1 MKTMQLATAVTVVA
15 TAVAGDGAAAAAAS
29 PPQPVLHR
37 GLLKCL
43 LLLVVF
49 VSLALPTTASLSTTD
64 MVLWLRADD
73 VTCSADDDA
82 VSSWADRSGQGNDAS
97 QSSAAYQPLCT
108 QASSDLGGQSA
119 VSFGSADSL
128 AMMTC
133 GSPVYANGSG
143 ITVFAVVADAA
154 QASSATIPYVF
165 DEGLIAGWR
174 FGMTFSTSSLNG
186 YTPTNAGGFYE
197 DETAVSYD
205 SGSHVLQMRVVF
217 GQTQQFSV
225 DTDIVLSS
233 SITVATLDATTVGWN
248 ANAPQA
254 TGPDIDIEYGGPF
267 TVGAQSKYYNQAG

>member
-1 MKTMQLATAVTVVA
+1 LVEFAGLSTGATALMKIMQLATAETVVA
-15 TAVAGDGAAAAAAS
+15 TEVAGDGAAAAAAAS

-49 VSLALPTTASLSTTD
+49 VSLALPTTAPLSTTD

-108 QASSDLGGQSA
+108 QASSDLGGHSA

-165 DEGLIAGWR
+165 DEGLIAGWG
-174 FGMTFSTSSLNG
+174 FGMTFSTSSLNEWIHAYECRWILRG
-186 YTPTNAGGFYE
+186 RNCGILRLRFARIADAPCFWPDPT
-197 DETAVSYD
+197 V
-205 SGSHVLQMRVVF
+205 
-217 GQTQQFSV
+217 
-225 DTDIVLSS
+225 
-233 SITVATLDATTVGWN
+233 
-248 ANAPQA
+248 
-254 TGPDIDIEYGGPF
+254 
-267 TVGAQSKYYNQAG
+267 